1 MPEVRPIDA
10 EMAKSRIG
18 ELCLNNIDL
27 ISTTA
32 FDRIMGVIDCCETIS
47 PEVRHGRWIELPKAL
62 NPEETPCKCSVCG
75 HILSFYGYYP
85 KSKFCPNC
93 GARMEDNYAE

>member
-1 MPEVRPIDA
+1 MPEVRMIDA
-10 EMAKSRIG
+10 EMVKLRIG

-47 PEVRHGRWIELPKAL
+47 PELQHGRWIPTKLK
-62 NPEETPCKCSVCG
+62 
-75 HILSFYGYYP
+75 GYYECSACRYEHTSNP
-85 KSKFCPNC
+85 AQRFCSYC
-93 GARMEDNYAE
+93 GARMDGGE